1 VNAGQML
8 RAGGIDS
15 LRVRLLIHPV
25 DPESVRVRSAPG
37 VMRRLWGREIS
48 AMTLGTTIFLDPA
61 VLTAAKRRPGLLLV
75 HELVHVRQWGELGV
89 IRFLWRYLSSYV
101 GGRWKGLG
109 HHAAYLAIPLEVE
122 ARVAARLLE

>member
-1 VNAGQML
+1 MATSPDTSDAKAEPTPLPCDHTRNRTKIVA
-8 RAGGIDS
+8 
-15 LRVRLLIHPV
+15 
-25 DPESVRVRSAPG
+25 
-37 VMRRLWGREIS
+37 
-48 AMTLGTTIFLDPA
+48 TLGPATVDPA
-61 VLTAAKRRPGLLLV
+61 VLTAAKYRPGLLLV

-89 IRFLWRYLSSYV
+89 IRFLWRYLSGYL

>member
-8 RAGGIDS
+8 RSGGIDS
-15 LRVRLLIHPV
+15 LRVRLLIHPI
-25 DPESVRVRSAPG
+25 DPESVRVRSAPRI
-37 VMRRLWGREIS
+37 MRRLWGRDIR

-61 VLTAAKRRPGLLLV
+61 VLAAAQHRSGLLLV

-89 IRFLWRYLSSYV
+89 IRFLWRYLTGYL

-122 ARVAARLLE
+122 ARVTARLLR

>member
-1 VNAGQML
+1 MNAGQML

-15 LRVRLLIHPV
+15 VRVRLLIHPI

-37 VMRRLWGREIS
+37 VMRRLWGRDIS
-48 AMTLGTTIFLDPA
+48 AMTLGHNIFVDPA
-61 VLTAAKRRPGLLLV
+61 VLTSAKHRPGQLLV

-89 IRFLWRYLSSYV
+89 IRFLWRYLSGYL

-109 HHAAYLAIPLEVE
+109 HHASYLAIPLEVE